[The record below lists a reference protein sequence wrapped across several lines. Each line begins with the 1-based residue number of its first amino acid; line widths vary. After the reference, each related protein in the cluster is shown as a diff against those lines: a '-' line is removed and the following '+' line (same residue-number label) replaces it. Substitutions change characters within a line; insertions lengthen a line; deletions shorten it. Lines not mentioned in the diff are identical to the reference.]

1 MTDLNNLVA
10 PGSGWEVVSATGI
23 NDKGQII
30 GTAWLNGVKFVNH
43 GVRLDLANV
52 AVSNFLTLLSNPSLR
67 LTSGQI
73 SSLTD
78 KLDNALISIQQG
90 LNQQAIHQSML

>member
-1 MTDLNNLVA
+1 
-10 PGSGWEVVSATGI
+10 
-23 NDKGQII
+23 
-30 GTAWLNGVKFVNH
+30 
-43 GVRLDLANV
+43 
-52 AVSNFLTLLSNPSLR
+52 LR